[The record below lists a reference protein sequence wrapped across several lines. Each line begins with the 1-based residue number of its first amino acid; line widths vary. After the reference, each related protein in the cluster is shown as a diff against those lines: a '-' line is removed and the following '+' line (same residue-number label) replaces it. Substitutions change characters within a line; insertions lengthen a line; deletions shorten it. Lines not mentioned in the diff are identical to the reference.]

1 MGKQF
6 LNSWSARRSSSW
18 NYRGHYNVQELNVLK
33 LNYVL
38 QELEELNATHLRALQ
53 DHRQQEF
60 EECKLVSQQQQQKN
74 LVFQEFFILQ
84 WMAWDP
90 MDSSRT
96 R

>member
-6 LNSWSARRSSSW
+6 LSSWSARKSSSW
-18 NYRGHYNVQELNVLK
+18 NFRGHYNVQELNVLK
-33 LNYVL
+33 LNFAL
-38 QELEELNATHLRALQ
+38 QELEEQNATHLRALQ
-53 DHRQQEF
+53 DLHQQEF
-60 EECKLVSQQQQQKN
+60 VECKLVSQQQQKN
-74 LVFQEFFILQ
+74 LGFQEFFTLQ